1 MHIQTRTVLDRE
13 ISKMQAD
20 IVRISSMVEGA
31 IEQALAA
38 LEERSIEK
46 AQIVIAGDH
55 QINILRYEVEEDAL
69 LTLATQNPRAGDL
82 RLVIAAIHI
91 AVELERMGDHAVG
104 IAKLVERMRE
114 LPNIDSLHQLP
125 KMANRANKMVRLAI
139 DAFISQDLEAARELM
154 DRDQKVNRGYEKL
167 FTNTLADMNTMED
180 YSEVATYLLWMGHN
194 IERIGDRAVNIAERV
209 VFMITGNLSESLTT
223 DFDTI

>member
-1 MHIQTRTVLDRE
+1 MHIQMRSILDRE
-13 ISKMQAD
+13 ISKIQAD
-20 IVRISSMVEGA
+20 IVRISSMVESA

-38 LEERSIEK
+38 VEERNVEK

-55 QINILRYEVEEDAL
+55 HVNVLRYQVEEDAL

-82 RLVIAAIHI
+82 RLIVAAIHI

-114 LPNIDSLHQLP
+114 LPDLDSLHQLP
-125 KMANRANKMVRLAI
+125 KMARRANKMLRLAI
-139 DAFISQDLEAARELM
+139 DAFVSQDPEAARALM
-154 DRDQKVNRGYEKL
+154 ERDQKVNRGYKRL
-167 FTNTLADMNTMED
+167 FTNTLADMNTMQD

-209 VFMITGNLSESLTT
+209 VFMTTGNLTESLTT
-223 DFDTI
+223 DFDAA